1 MAFWPATYQFPVS
14 LTGTHALPRLQVPF
28 LGNLINQWAE
38 ITGHEIATKP
48 TERVLTQAVIQAF
61 DAARG
66 KNGPTAPPA
75 LPRAS
80 REEMDEVA
88 AAAYGEAAPS
98 SMAGPT
104 PSLEITEGM
113 ADLSV
118 VIPTSPSGGALLS
131 AASEA
136 STADGTFRDWI
147 SESRSELPSASHS
160 FASASGRVDGAGL
173 QSVVTNNHVCSIA
186 HSRSVTG
193 CMLYLLILPQ
203 GDRLPALLHAPFWVY
218 HTNLDS

>member
-1 MAFWPATYQFPVS
+1 MGYA
-14 LTGTHALPRLQVPF
+14 
-28 LGNLINQWAE
+28 
-38 ITGHEIATKP
+38 IATQP

-88 AAAYGEAAPS
+88 AAVYADSAPS
-98 SMAGPT
+98 SAVGPK
-104 PSLEITEGM
+104 PSLDLTTGM

-118 VIPTSPSGGALLS
+118 TIPTSPSSGALAS

-147 SESRSELPSASHS
+147 SETRSELPSSSHS
-160 FASASGRVDGAGL
+160 FASTSGRVDGGGL
-173 QSVVTNNHVCSIA
+173 QSIGT
-186 HSRSVTG
+186 
-193 CMLYLLILPQ
+193 
-203 GDRLPALLHAPFWVY
+203 
-218 HTNLDS
+218 HTQVR